1 MPPQTI
7 IVAPEY
13 LSFYISGKSE
23 FKVPLDHEHHRIIA
37 TQDCINVPCLYWN
50 DGDTTITLGAFSELT
65 PESEPEFDG
74 MLNTPDN
81 KIIVSDANE
90 PEMAKASVPTT
101 RTRIRIWVNRP
112 TEPDEVLIAWG

>member
-1 MPPQTI
+1 
-7 IVAPEY
+7 
-13 LSFYISGKSE
+13 
-23 FKVPLDHEHHRIIA
+23 
-37 TQDCINVPCLYWN
+37 
-50 DGDTTITLGAFSELT
+50 
-65 PESEPEFDG
+65 